1 MTTMQEIKKPLIH
14 RVNRLEGQVRG
25 LRRMLDEDRPCV
37 EVLRQVAAVTG
48 ATKGLWRQIVEVR
61 LRACLLDRGDAA
73 EQEAALEAVLKAMAE
88 F

>member
-61 LRACLLDRGDAA
+61 LRACLLDRGGCPGGRS
-73 EQEAALEAVLKAMAE
+73 
-88 F
+88 